1 MEIIA
6 PEQGFSYLK
15 GKTVLAIGAHADDLS
30 IFAGGAICALAH
42 SGAIVHALRVTDDY
56 ADSFEIP
63 SDETKRVNLDQFQK
77 SMKILGV
84 SKVHNLD
91 YATDQ
96 LSSIKLV
103 DLREKIIFK
112 FRELKPYAVI
122 SFDPYS
128 AFGEDNQDHLMVAKA
143 VDESYWTSI
152 FDKHHPEHFSL
163 GVAPHAVT
171 ERWYFGREL
180 TRTTSA
186 IDISQ
191 FLGQKIAAV
200 NAHEIM
206 MDNIF
211 YQLKILERDSGQKLL
226 IEDRNTL
233 VQLMIENMAKSAGEK
248 YGLTCAENYRI
259 VRFNGMEAAFEPMA
273 GARTWKSPD
282 WNGEE

>member
-186 IDISQ
+186 LDISQ